1 MRYFVA
7 PHICCRIIEINY
19 CMLCRMKSSLK
30 RSIESDPF
38 HCCTI
43 LFTWYRLKNSW
54 FIKLKFI
61 LSIASYFSVVFARC
75 FGARVGNS
83 HISSMFAS
91 CLETTCLSNR
101 FSFRLCSATAAI
113 GHTRFRTSTIS
124 ILGTSYNVDTL
135 TNVTPRV
142 ANKVDRCLHRRP
154 GHPLY
159 HVRRRVENF
168 FNLSFVKSG
177 NPQFAVFDDLSPIV
191 TPQQNFDSL
200 LVPTSHPSRSPSDSY
215 YINSEH
221 LLRSHTTA
229 HDADL
234 IRSGL
239 DSFLIIGD
247 VYRRDE
253 IDSSHYPVFHQI
265 DGVHLFTENQVS
277 LLTLFDTYFK

>member
-1 MRYFVA
+1 MVHCYDNIVHQEIYGILMPINRRA
-7 PHICCRIIEINY
+7 HKNDTCRLLIILIRA
-19 CMLCRMKSSLK
+19 L
-30 RSIESDPF
+30 
-38 HCCTI
+38 
-43 LFTWYRLKNSW
+43 LFFS
-54 FIKLKFI
+54 
-61 LSIASYFSVVFARC
+61 SVVFAR
-75 FGARVGNS
+75 FVGARAGIS
-83 HISSMFAS
+83 HLSSVFAS
-91 CLETTCLSNR
+91 PVETACLSSR
-101 FSFRLCSATAAI
+101 FSFRLYSGTAAI
-113 GHTRFRTSTIS
+113 DNTRFRTSEIS
-124 ILGTSYNVDTL
+124 ILGTSYNVDGL

-142 ANKVDRCLHRRP
+142 ANKVDRRLHRRP

-168 FNLSFVKSG
+168 FNSSFVNRVG
-177 NPQFAVFDDLSPIV
+177 NPRFAVFDDISPIV

-200 LVPTSHPSRSPSDSY
+200 LVPISHPSRSPSDTY
-215 YINSEH
+215 YINSER

-239 DSFLIIGD
+239 DSFLIVGD

-277 LLTLFDTYFK
+277 FPILSIHLQFCNYCTLCNISFGHLSSISKK